1 MIEALDM
8 GKYAANIWAAYG
20 CFALI
25 VGGLTIAS
33 LRASA
38 RAKRELKDLE
48 ARQGRARRKAV
59 SDPS

>member
-1 MIEALDM
+1 MTEALDM

-20 CFALI
+20 AFALI
-25 VGGLTIAS
+25 VGGLVVSS

-38 RAKRELKDLE
+38 EAKRDLKNLE

-59 SDPS
+59 SDPT